1 MTAPQRFAGNRLRS
15 IREHRGIT
23 REELATAAG
32 RGYES
37 ISSYELGRAVP
48 SVEALS
54 RMASALGVDVG
65 ELFEPDAQAAA

>member
-15 IREHRGIT
+15 LREARGWT
-23 REELATAAG
+23 REQLAVATG

-48 SVEALS
+48 SVEALA
-54 RMASALGVDVG
+54 RMVSALDVDMG
-65 ELFEPDAQAAA
+65 ELFEPDTRVAA